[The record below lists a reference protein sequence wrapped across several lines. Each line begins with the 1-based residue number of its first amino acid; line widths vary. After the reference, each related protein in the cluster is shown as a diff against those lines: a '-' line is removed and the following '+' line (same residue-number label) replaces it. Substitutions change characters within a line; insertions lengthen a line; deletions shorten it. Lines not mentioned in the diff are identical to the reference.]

1 MAVVTT
7 IIVQFDSNNTNLGTF
22 TENLIQHFF
31 YVFAI
36 MTGKSKTESFW
47 CWCFIFLTSL
57 LLFDTR

>member
-36 MTGKSKTESFW
+36 MTGKSKTESF
-47 CWCFIFLTSL
+47 
-57 LLFDTR
+57 